1 MIFILN
7 KKEGKMKKINLLL
20 ILSLVAVLFTNCG
33 KFCLEKR
40 PKDIKP
46 IDWENYNSVYDV
58 FYNYYRLCS
67 EQRYEDSEKT
77 IMVSGWLYR
86 LWGGGL
92 ILRNIPNH
100 TNENSEYPRIS
111 LLAFRVNEELYA
123 KIDTCDLTKKC
134 FVKGELIFGCAE
146 AGLCST
152 SVPLIIIKNA
162 DDIYFE

>member
-1 MIFILN
+1 ML
-7 KKEGKMKKINLLL
+7 KP
-20 ILSLVAVLFTNCG
+20 
-33 KFCLEKR
+33 
-40 PKDIKP
+40 PKNVKP

-67 EQRYEDSEKT
+67 EQRYEDNEKT

-86 LWGGGL
+86 LWGGDF

-100 TNENSEYPRIS
+100 TNENLEYPWIGIKT
-111 LLAFRVNEELYA
+111 FEVEEEFNA

-134 FVKGELIFGCAE
+134 FVKGELIFACLHS
-146 AGLCST
+146 GLCS
-152 SVPLIIIKNA
+152 SSIPLIIIKNA

>member
-1 MIFILN
+1 
-7 KKEGKMKKINLLL
+7 MKKISFLIILCLTAILLL
-20 ILSLVAVLFTNCG
+20 FAACDKTCG
-33 KFCLEKR
+33 IKS
-40 PKDIKP
+40 PKDVKP

-86 LWGGGL
+86 LWGGYF

-100 TNENSEYPRIS
+100 TNEDSEFPSIQ
-111 LLAFRVNEELYA
+111 LLIYGIEKEFIA

-152 SVPLIIIKNA
+152 SAPLIIIKSV

>member
-1 MIFILN
+1 MIFTSN

-20 ILSLVAVLFTNCG
+20 ILSLAAVLFAACKNCML
-33 KFCLEKR
+33 KP
-40 PKDIKP
+40 PKNVKP

-67 EQRYEDSEKT
+67 EQRYEDNEKT

-86 LWGGGL
+86 LWGGDF

-100 TNENSEYPRIS
+100 TNENLEYPWIGIKT
-111 LLAFRVNEELYA
+111 FEVEEEFNA

-134 FVKGELIFGCAE
+134 FVKGELIFACLHS
-146 AGLCST
+146 GLCS
-152 SVPLIIIKNA
+152 SSIPLIIIKNA